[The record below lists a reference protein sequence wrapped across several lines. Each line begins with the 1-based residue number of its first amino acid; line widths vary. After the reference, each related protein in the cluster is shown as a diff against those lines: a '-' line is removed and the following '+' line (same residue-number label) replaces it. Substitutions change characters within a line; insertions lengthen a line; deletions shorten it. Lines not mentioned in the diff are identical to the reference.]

1 MSGRRGPNVEP
12 LGPDR
17 LNLMVQR
24 HRIDVTLTRQ
34 LTELAREAD
43 APLPTRATAA
53 GDPDKLRG
61 IPVCGV
67 GGAIRGSRPDRDG
80 LAHVGRLWSLAS
92 LSTGIAGT
100 SPGTQPE
107 EALLEKERRV
117 TGSSE
122 RPVLSSPEP

>member
-1 MSGRRGPNVEP
+1 MKGPNVEP
-12 LGPDR
+12 IGAER

-24 HRIDVTLTRQ
+24 HRIDVAVTRQ
-34 LTELAREAD
+34 VAELSREAD
-43 APLPTRATAA
+43 QPLPSRATAA

-80 LAHVGRLWSLAS
+80 LAHVGRLWTLAA
-92 LSTGIAGT
+92 LGRDIPGA

-107 EALLEKERRV
+107 EALIEKE
-117 TGSSE
+117 G
-122 RPVLSSPEP
+122 